1 MPELAKWDNF
11 YVILGSAAGA
21 LIGLQF
27 IVITLMAERP
37 PVGAEEAG
45 AAFGSPT
52 VVHFSA
58 ALFLSALLHIPWQTV
73 RVDAAVCGLLGF
85 LGVVYMI
92 IVTRRMMTQ
101 PAYEPVFEDWL
112 FHAAL
117 PLAAYAGLAASSFAI
132 SSHEYEALIGV
143 GGATLLLLFV
153 GIHNAWDNIAYHVL
167 TVRAGKHIPR
177 HQDASKSQGE

>member
-1 MPELAKWDNF
+1 MSELNKWDSF
-11 YVILGSAAGA
+11 YVIIGSAAGA
-21 LIGLQF
+21 VIGLQF

-45 AAFGSPT
+45 AAFASPT

-58 ALFLSALLHIPWQTV
+58 ALFLSALLHVQWRTITIDVALWGV
-73 RVDAAVCGLLGF
+73 LGF
-85 LGVVYMI
+85 IGVAYVI
-92 IVTRRMMTQ
+92 IIARRMWTQ
-101 PAYEPVFEDWL
+101 PAYEPVIEDWL

-117 PLAAYAGLAASSFAI
+117 PLAAYAGLAESSFAA
-132 SSHEYEALIGV
+132 SSHDHAALLGV

-153 GIHNAWDNIAYHVL
+153 GIHNPWDNIAYRVL

-177 HQDASKSQGE
+177 RREETKSQSE